1 VCVSGGDCQ
10 ERWPQITICSPPFF
24 VNHRCPGADAL
35 IDEFLRADKNC
46 MAMPAIAVALFRS
59 CEYDATASSEAGAFL
74 PAQKPDSG
82 VRIDSATGA
91 MKTHQQF
98 AAFFA
103 NALRLYEEA
112 EAEAILV
119 LLEGPIDW
127 DELRPHAS
135 RARIVVASD
144 KVENLVGAG
153 DVGFGTILLEMGE
166 MPVLEKLTQ
175 ALLNG
180 VARDV
185 LNPGADVVAVYS
197 GFDADSVD
205 SVSLIRLDEHL
216 GRLTSRD
223 LRQLSTVVPLET
235 LKIVVDLAIEI
246 GREGREGNQVGTM
259 FVVGDTRKVLQYCH
273 PAGFDPV
280 KGYPK
285 TERDLFDPK
294 VREAIKEVAILD
306 GAFVVS
312 ADGTVEKAAQL
323 LDAAAVD
330 VVLSGGLGARHW
342 AGAAISK
349 NTDAVAV
356 VVSQSSGTVRIFQD
370 GEIVLRIEPFR
381 RAMKW
386 KEFEYEPPQA
396 DDE

>member
-1 VCVSGGDCQ
+1 MS
-10 ERWPQITICSPPFF
+10 
-24 VNHRCPGADAL
+24 L
-35 IDEFLRADKNC
+35 
-46 MAMPAIAVALFRS
+46 PAPAVALS
-59 CEYDATASSEAGAFL
+59 PSPAYDAA
-74 PAQKPDSG
+74 
-82 VRIDSATGA
+82 ATGSTRRLSLVSPPPATTRA
-91 MKTHQQF
+91 MKNQQQF

-103 NALRLYEEA
+103 NALRLHEEA
-112 EAEAILV
+112 EAEAILL
-119 LLEGPIDW
+119 LLENPIDW
-127 DELRPHAS
+127 DGLRPHLE
-135 RARIVVASD
+135 RARIVVAAD
-144 KVENLVGAG
+144 NPEFVAGAEEMG
-153 DVGFGTILLEMGE
+153 LGTILLDMGE
-166 MPVLEKLTQ
+166 VPVLEKLTQ

-197 GFDADSVD
+197 GFDSDHVD
-205 SVSLIRLDEHL
+205 SISLIRLDEHL

-235 LKIVVDLAIEI
+235 LKTVVDLAIEI

-259 FVVGDTRKVLQYCH
+259 FVVGDTRKVLQHCH

-280 KGYPK
+280 KGYAK

-294 VREAIKEVAILD
+294 VREAIKEIAILD
-306 GAFVVS
+306 GAFIIS
-312 ADGTVEKAAQL
+312 TEGIVEKAAQL

-349 NTDAVAV
+349 NTAAIAV
-356 VVSQSSGTVRIFQD
+356 VVSQSNGTVRIFQD
-370 GEIVLRIEPFR
+370 GEVVLRIEPFR

>member
-1 VCVSGGDCQ
+1 M
-10 ERWPQITICSPPFF
+10 
-24 VNHRCPGADAL
+24 
-35 IDEFLRADKNC
+35 K
-46 MAMPAIAVALFRS
+46 
-59 CEYDATASSEAGAFL
+59 
-74 PAQKPDSG
+74 AQQQSK
-82 VRIDSATGA
+82 
-91 MKTHQQF
+91 QQF
-98 AAFFA
+98 TAFFG

-119 LLEGPIDW
+119 LLENPIDW
-127 DELRPHAS
+127 ADLRPHAE

-144 KVENLVGAG
+144 KTENLVGA
-153 DVGFGTILLEMGE
+153 DEMGFGSIMLEVGE
-166 MPVLEKLTQ
+166 LPVLERLTQ

-197 GFDADSVD
+197 GFDADHVD
-205 SVSLIRLDEHL
+205 SISLIRLDEHL

-235 LKIVVDLAIEI
+235 LKTVVDLAIEI

-259 FVVGDTRKVLQYCH
+259 FVVGDTRKVLQHCH

-285 TERDLFDPK
+285 SDRDLFDPK
-294 VREAIKEVAILD
+294 VREAVKEVAILD
-306 GAFVVS
+306 GAFVV
-312 ADGTVEKAAQL
+312 APDGIIEKAAQL

-386 KEFEYEPPQA
+386 KEFDYETPRGQ
-396 DDE
+396 DDD